1 MQPVELHTMR
11 SITID
16 IARSAVGVFVCL
28 LRQPPAAAMLPIAA
42 DIARRTEL
50 RSGYMHKKIVK
61 IVLEF
66 PEISSRTHR
75 RTHRN
80 TSQPLPLPRV
90 N

>member
-42 DIARRTEL
+42 DIARITVGVFL
-50 RSGYMHKKIVK
+50 C
-61 IVLEF
+61 L
-66 PEISSRTHR
+66 
-75 RTHRN
+75 
-80 TSQPLPLPRV
+80 
-90 N
+90 